1 MAAQLDRLQAHYHGS
16 CTFGIPSKNRTKRNE
31 TGQQKEK
38 LGKGKGATNIWSRS
52 AFVGAK
58 HTHTQRYHGE
68 IKSIKTNGHSH
79 FAGRAKTRW
88 PFAL

>member
-58 HTHTQRYHGE
+58 HTHTTLPWRNQVDQNERPL
-68 IKSIKTNGHSH
+68 
-79 FAGRAKTRW
+79 ALRW
-88 PFAL
+88 